1 MTMVATALELSYLT
15 IAEAG
20 DLFRRRE
27 LSPVDLT
34 LAQLDRIERLQPALR
49 AFLTVTSDVAL
60 REARAAEAALL
71 RGDDRPLLG
80 IPVGYKDIYMTAG
93 VRTTGASMLY
103 ENYVPDVDATT
114 ITRLHDAGVVMLGKL
129 HTHEFASGITP
140 EDHPLPPARN
150 PWNTERIPGG
160 SSSGSGA
167 ALAAGLVIGA
177 LGTDTGGSIR
187 GPGSFCGIAAL
198 KPTYGRCSR
207 YGVYTLS
214 WSLDHTGPMARTV
227 EDVALMLNAL
237 AAYDP
242 KDPAS
247 ANVPAEDYTLSLG
260 RSIKGMRVGVLRSW
274 YTPTA
279 DEAVAETVEAA
290 LVTLKEL
297 GAEVVDV
304 EIPHIGYTAV
314 SSAIMMPEAYAYHQA
329 DLMETPEKYAPQLRA
344 RLLSG
349 GLFLAHEY
357 VNAQRA
363 RQILRQEVA
372 ETLRGVDVL
381 VSPTSAQL
389 APTFE
394 ESYTSA
400 MRRRQS
406 YTGLY
411 NMTGLPAISVNCG
424 FVDGLPVGLQVAGRP
439 FAEST
444 VLQVAHAYERAAG
457 WYTRHPAL

>member
-1 MTMVATALELSYLT
+1 MVATALELSYLT
-15 IAEAG
+15 IAEASEA
-20 DLFRRRE
+20 FQRRE

-34 LAQLDRIERLQPALR
+34 LAHLERIEQLQPTLR
-49 AFLTVTSDVAL
+49 AFLTVTSDIAL
-60 REARAAEAALL
+60 REARAAETALL
-71 RGDDRPLLG
+71 RGDKRPLLG

-103 ENYVPDVDATT
+103 EHYVPDVTATA
-114 ITRLHDAGVVMLGKL
+114 IDRLHKAGVVMLGKL
-129 HTHEFASGITP
+129 HTHEFASGMTP
-140 EDHPLPPARN
+140 EEHPFPPARN
-150 PWNTERIPGG
+150 PWNTSRIPGG

-167 ALAAGLVIGA
+167 GIAAGIAMGA

-207 YGVYTLS
+207 FGVYTLS

-227 EDVALMLNAL
+227 QDVAQMLNGMAG
-237 AAYDP
+237 YDP

-247 ANVPAEDYTLSLG
+247 ANVPAEDYTLPLG

-279 DEAVAETVEAA
+279 DAVVTDTVEQA
-290 LVTLKEL
+290 LSTLAEL

-304 EIPHIGYTAV
+304 EVPHIRYTAAI
-314 SSAIMMPEAYAYHQA
+314 SAIMMPEAYAYHQA
-329 DLMETPEKYAPQLRA
+329 DLMETPEKYAPQLRS

-349 GLFLAHEY
+349 GLYLAHEY

-363 RQILRQEVA
+363 RQILRQEIA
-372 ETLRGVDVL
+372 EALGSVDVL
-381 VSPTSAQL
+381 VSPTSSQL
-389 APTFE
+389 APSFE
-394 ESYTSA
+394 EAYASTN
-400 MRRRQS
+400 RRRPS

-424 FVDGLPVGLQVAGRP
+424 FVDGLPVGLQIAGRP

-444 VLQVAHAYERAAG
+444 VLQVAYAYERAAG
-457 WYTRHPAL
+457 WYSHHPSL